1 MTNTI
6 TDTRFTAINNM
17 AENAEYYTALST
29 LDRATIACMLFDAGY
44 NSSYAKRINPSY
56 LERQQWHICKEK
68 AIDIIRYCKAVK
80 GFLNAEGLYVSYTGS
95 GYESGYKYAVNP
107 DGSFIDNKYNR
118 EIHCPHGALKCLVE
132 AANLLADSF
141 HEVYQ
146 NKANCTNGTKM
157 CRLAQFTNG
166 IEKVIQ
172 RASGRKKAAKTMQLY
187 REAIRHRNTVWAI
200 KYNL

>member
-6 TDTRFTAINNM
+6 TDTRFTAINNI
-17 AENAEYYTALST
+17 AENAEYYTALSA

-44 NSSYAKRINPSY
+44 NSSYAKRVNSSY
-56 LERQQWHICKEK
+56 HKRQQWDLCR
-68 AIDIIRYCKAVK
+68 AMASDIIRYCEAVK
-80 GFLNAEGLYVSYTGS
+80 GFLDNEGFYFSYTGNGWVS
-95 GYESGYKYAVNP
+95 GYRYAANP
-107 DGSFIDNKYNR
+107 DGSFRDNKHGR
-118 EIHCPHGALKCLVE
+118 EIYCPRGALKCLVE
-132 AANLLADSF
+132 AANLLDESF
-141 HEVYQ
+141 HDVYQ

-157 CRLAQFTNG
+157 CHLAQFTNG